1 MMGSTKTGLIHCRR
15 LILTLGMGLLLAGCQ
30 IIPQVDP
37 PYSPPPPSQ
46 PTGQQ
51 GTTDDRR
58 TPPPIERDR
67 PTPLPRGG
75 HVRVCRVRCSLW
87 HRSSSWPILAGL

>member
-1 MMGSTKTGLIHCRR
+1 MMGSTKIGLIHCRR
-15 LILTLGMGLLLAGCQ
+15 LILALGMGLLLAGCQ

-51 GTTDDRR
+51 GTTGDRR

-67 PTPLPRGG
+67 PTPLPQDPVDSAR
-75 HVRVCRVRCSLW
+75 HRVALLVPTSGDNGRV
-87 HRSSSWPILAGL
+87 G

>member
-46 PTGQQ
+46 PSESTGFQRASNTFQ
-51 GTTDDRR
+51 KLFALKKT
-58 TPPPIERDR
+58 I
-67 PTPLPRGG
+67 
-75 HVRVCRVRCSLW
+75 
-87 HRSSSWPILAGL
+87 

>member
-46 PTGQQ
+46 PSGQQ
-51 GTTDDRR
+51 GTSD
-58 TPPPIERDR
+58 EE
-67 PTPLPRGG
+67 PLDSVISDTTRM
-75 HVRVCRVRCSLW
+75 V
-87 HRSSSWPILAGL
+87 